1 MTDPTARPVEGSVV
15 RRGRRSR
22 GLVIGG
28 AVALALLVAL
38 VVWLV
43 VGNGDDGDGVP
54 ATPVGQPVEMSE
66 SELLEF
72 GRAQAL
78 PVYWAGA
85 RDGTRYEVTR
95 TAGGQIY
102 LRYLT
107 GDARPG
113 DPRPR
118 FLTIGTYPQQN
129 AYAVVNAA
137 GRRRGYTDRTTQ
149 SGALVVYSRR
159 RDTNVYFTFPNA
171 SFQVEVYDPDPRRAL
186 SMVLGGQIVQLR

>member
-1 MTDPTARPVEGSVV
+1 MPERTEGPVASSAV
-15 RRGRRSR
+15 RSGPPSRRR
-22 GLVIGG
+22 VIGV
-28 AVALALLVAL
+28 AVALALVVAL
-38 VVWLV
+38 VVWLLV
-43 VGNGDDGDGVP
+43 RDGDDEDGVA

-72 GRAQAL
+72 GRAQAV

-85 RDGTRYEVTR
+85 RNGTRYEVTR
-95 TAGGQIY
+95 TARGQVYI
-102 LRYLT
+102 RYLT

-118 FLTIGTYPQQN
+118 FLTIGTYPQQD
-129 AYAVVNAA
+129 AYAVVSAA

-149 SGALVVYSRR
+149 SGALVVYSPR

-171 SFQVEVYDPDPRRAL
+171 GFQVEVYDPDPRRAL
-186 SMVLGGQIVQLR
+186 SMVLGGQVVQLR

>member
-1 MTDPTARPVEGSVV
+1 MTEGPVEGSAM
-15 RRGRRSR
+15 RRGPGSRR
-22 GLVIGG
+22 LVIGG
-28 AVALALLVAL
+28 AVAIALVVAL
-38 VVWLV
+38 VVWLLV
-43 VGNGDDGDGVP
+43 RDGGDEDGVP

-72 GRAQAL
+72 GRAQAV

-85 RDGTRYEVTR
+85 RQGTRYEVTR
-95 TAGGQIY
+95 TEGGQVYI
-102 LRYLT
+102 RYLT

-118 FLTIGTYPQQN
+118 FLTIGTYPQQD
-129 AYAVVNAA
+129 AYAVVRAA

-149 SGALVVYSRR
+149 SGALVVYSPR

-171 SFQVEVYDPDPRRAL
+171 AFQAEVYDPDPRRAL

>member
-1 MTDPTARPVEGSVV
+1 M
-15 RRGRRSR
+15 RRGRPSR
-22 GLVIGG
+22 GVVIGG
-28 AVALALLVAL
+28 AVALALLSAL
-38 VVWLV
+38 VVWWLLV
-43 VGNGDDGDGVP
+43 RDRDDGVP
-54 ATPVGQPVEMSE
+54 GAPVGQPVEMSE
-66 SELLEF
+66 SELLDF

-85 RDGTRYEVTR
+85 RNNTRYEVTR
-95 TAGGQIY
+95 TAGGRIY

-129 AYAVVNAA
+129 AYAVVGAA
-137 GRRRGYTDRTTQ
+137 GRRRGYTARTTQ
-149 SGALVVYSRR
+149 SGALIVHSRR

-171 SFQVEVYDPDPRRAL
+171 GFQVEVYDPNPRRAL
-186 SMVLGGQIVQLR
+186 SMVRRGQIVQLR